1 LGKRELTKPV
11 FREEVGSVR
20 VDRVQE
26 IVSTGLLEDTELA
39 LADRVHEKP
48 REAAE
53 ERERVSMVGTWH
65 LALGT
70 WHLALGRD

>member
-1 LGKRELTKPV
+1 V
-11 FREEVGSVR
+11 FREEVRNVR

-26 IVSTGLLEDTELA
+26 IVSTELLEDTELA

-53 ERERVSMVGTWH
+53 ERERVSMVGTWQRPERAKEEDKAPSH
-65 LALGT
+65 
-70 WHLALGRD
+70 